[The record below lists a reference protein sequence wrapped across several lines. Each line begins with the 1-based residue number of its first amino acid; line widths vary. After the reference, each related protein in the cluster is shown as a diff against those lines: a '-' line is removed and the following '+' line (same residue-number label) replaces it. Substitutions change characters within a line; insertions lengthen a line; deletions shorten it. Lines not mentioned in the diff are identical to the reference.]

1 MKGFVFA
8 AALTALSAC
17 AAIEEEPDPAAGI
30 AASST
35 VFEAAFN
42 SGDAA
47 GLAAIYT
54 EDAALLPP
62 DMAQIDGRE
71 GIQALWQGFMDAG
84 VSDIDLNTV
93 ELEVH
98 GTSASEVGT
107 YTLTAPDGE
116 GGRVTAGGKYIVLWQ
131 LGDDG
136 VWRLHRDI
144 WNSNSAG

>member
-1 MKGFVFA
+1 MKSFVFA

-17 AAIEEEPDPAAGI
+17 AVTDEGSDPAAGI
-30 AASST
+30 AASNT
-35 VFEAAFN
+35 NFEATFN

-47 GLAAIYT
+47 GLAALYT
-54 EDAALLPP
+54 VDAALFPP

-71 GIQALWQGFMDAG
+71 GIQALWQSFIDGG

-98 GTSASEVGT
+98 GDSASEVGT
-107 YTLTAPDGE
+107 FTLTAPDGE
-116 GGRVTAGGKYIVLWQ
+116 GGRVTAGGKYIILWQ
-131 LGDDG
+131 LGEDG

-144 WNSNSAG
+144 WNGTPAG

>member
-1 MKGFVFA
+1 MKTFVFA

-17 AAIEEEPDPAAGI
+17 AEIEEVPDPAAGI
-30 AASST
+30 AASSI
-35 VFEAAFN
+35 VFETTFN

-54 EDAALLPP
+54 ADAALLPP

-71 GIQALWQGFMDAG
+71 GIQALWQSFMDAG
-84 VSDIDLNTV
+84 VSDIDVTTV

-98 GTSASEVGT
+98 GNSASEVGT

-116 GGRVTAGGKYIVLWQ
+116 GGRVTAGGKYIILWQ
-131 LGDDG
+131 LDEDG

-144 WNSNSAG
+144 WNGNPAG

>member
-1 MKGFVFA
+1 MKTFVFV

-17 AAIEEEPDPAAGI
+17 AAIEEMPDPAAGI
-30 AASST
+30 AASNI
-35 VFEAAFN
+35 VLEATFN

-47 GLAAIYT
+47 GMAAIYT

-71 GIQALWQGFMDAG
+71 GIQALWQSFMDAG
-84 VSDIDLNTV
+84 VSDLDVTTV

-98 GTSASEVGT
+98 GASASEVGT
-107 YTLTAPDGE
+107 FTLTAPDGK
-116 GGRVTAGGKYIVLWQ
+116 GGRVTVGGKYIILWQ

>member
-1 MKGFVFA
+1 MKTFVFA

-17 AAIEEEPDPAAGI
+17 AAIEEGPDPAAGI

-35 VFEAAFN
+35 AFEAAYN

-47 GLAAIYT
+47 GLTALYT
-54 EDAALLPP
+54 VDAALLPP
-62 DMAQIDGRE
+62 NMAQIDGRE
-71 GIQALWQGFMDAG
+71 GIQALWQSFIDAD

-98 GTSASEVGT
+98 GASASEVGT
-107 YTLTAPDGE
+107 FTLTAPDGQ
-116 GGRVTAGGKYIVLWQ
+116 GGRVTAGGKFIVLWQ
-131 LGDDG
+131 LGEDG

-144 WNSNSAG
+144 WNNKPAG